1 MNVAGDH
8 EELSECRS
16 AKPAPAAEEF
26 FCRNSLLRSRWP
38 LLMLIVV
45 AFFSMGHLA
54 GAYQKDQ
61 EILRIKSIAADRFEV
76 RDPDDKLKS
85 SLSQGP
91 AGETYLSFF
100 DQKGGLRLSMGIG
113 PKGTPVI
120 SFFDD
125 KSAMRMGLSLDAN
138 DSTPQIVLFDG
149 QNEPALHLGI
159 TKGFGPSMSVGRPG
173 QGRVSISATDG
184 GSPAIQIV
192 DSKSNPRISLDLSDN
207 DKPVISMIGDNRVVR
222 ASWRIHTDG
231 SVIFSMSDPKAR
243 QRLVLMTDKN
253 GKPSIR
259 FIDPDKNEARDL

>member
-1 MNVAGDH
+1 MNVAGNH
-8 EELSECRS
+8 EKSSECRS
-16 AKPAPAAEEF
+16 AKPGAASGHG
-26 FCRNSLLRSRWP
+26 FCPNSLLRSRWP
-38 LLMLIVV
+38 LLTLIIV

-61 EILRIKSIAADRFEV
+61 EILRIKSISADKFEI
-76 RDPDDKLKS
+76 RDPDEKLKA

-100 DQKGGLRLSMGIG
+100 DQKGGPRLSMGIG

-125 KSAMRMGLSLDAN
+125 KSALRMGLSLDAN

-149 QNEPALHLGI
+149 HDEPALHLGI
-159 TKGFGPSMSVGRPG
+159 TKGFGPSISVGKPG
-173 QGRVSISATDG
+173 QGRVSISASDG
-184 GSPAIQIV
+184 GSPAIQIL
-192 DSKSNPRISLDLSDN
+192 DPKNNPRISLDLADN
-207 DKPVISMIGDNRVVR
+207 DKPVISMLGDNRVVR

-243 QRLVLMTDKN
+243 QRLVMMTDKD

-259 FIDPDKNEARDL
+259 FIDPDKNEARGL